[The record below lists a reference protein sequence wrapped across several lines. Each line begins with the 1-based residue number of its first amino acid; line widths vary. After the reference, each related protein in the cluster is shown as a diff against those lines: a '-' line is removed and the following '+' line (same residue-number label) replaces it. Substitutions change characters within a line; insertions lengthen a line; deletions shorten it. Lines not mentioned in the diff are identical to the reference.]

1 MLKFSINVIL
11 LFLLCLLLPFDA
23 SENRI
28 LLIHMKKFL
37 YAALILLVPVLAT
50 AQQSSGG
57 DTTAMRQVMIG
68 DVEVVPTAI
77 KYKGMLLLNKDVQYE
92 LEGAVDNMYNFKY
105 ERAEKQFKSLRRRYP
120 EHPLP
125 YFLMGLSQWWKIVP
139 TNIQTLKYDDLFFA
153 YMDTTIQKA
162 EKLYDKDDKN
172 PEAAFFLA
180 AAYGFTGRLH
190 SERSNWRKATVA
202 SKRALEY
209 MEIAKAGNGLSPEFL
224 FGEAL
229 FNYYSIWIHE
239 NYKMLRPVLLFFP
252 DGEKRLG
259 LKQLRYVAN
268 NGFYTG
274 TEAKFFLMKIY
285 ASEDGNTEEAIKLAK
300 SLAEKYPDNA
310 YFQRFY
316 ARLLFVQGHFSM
328 AERVSL
334 DILHKLDQKM
344 PGYEAVSGRYASY
357 ILAYIN
363 QNKYR
368 DFDVARQYYQD
379 AIMYAEMTNERDSGY
394 FINSYLNLAR
404 ISDQQK
410 QKLQAKQYYA
420 LVMDASDK
428 KSAAYKEAK
437 AYIKGNKK
445 VK

>member
-1 MLKFSINVIL
+1 
-11 LFLLCLLLPFDA
+11 
-23 SENRI
+23 
-28 LLIHMKKFL
+28 MKKFL
-37 YAALILLVPVLAT
+37 YIAFGLLLPVMAS
-50 AQQSSGG
+50 AQTQETIG
-57 DTTAMRQVMIG
+57 DTTAMRQVNIG
-68 DVEVVPTAI
+68 TVDVIPTAV
-77 KYKGMLLLNKDVQYE
+77 KVKGMLLLNKDVQYE

-139 TNIQTLKYDDLFFA
+139 TNIQTKKYDDLFFA

-162 EKLYDKDDKN
+162 EELYDKN
-172 PEAAFFLA
+172 ENNTEAAFFLA
-180 AAYGFTGRLH
+180 AANGFSARLH
-190 SERSNWRKATVA
+190 SERSNWRKATVH
-202 SKRALEY
+202 SKRAIEY

-229 FNYYSIWIHE
+229 FNYYAIWIHE
-239 NYKMLRPVLLFFP
+239 NYKMLRPVLAFFP
-252 DGEKRLG
+252 DGDKRLG
-259 LKQLRYVAN
+259 LKQLRHVSN
-268 NGFYTG
+268 SGFYTG

-285 ASEDGNTEEAIKLAK
+285 ANEEGNLDESMKIAQ
-300 SLAEKYPDNA
+300 SLATKYPDNA

-334 DILHKLDQKM
+334 DILHKLEQKM

-357 ILAYIN
+357 ILAYVN

-368 DFDVARQYYQD
+368 DLEKAKQYYQES
-379 AIMYAEMTNERDSGY
+379 IMYAEMSNERDSGY

-410 QKLQAKQYYA
+410 DKSKAKRYYTI
-420 LVMDASDK
+420 VINSSEK
-428 KSAAYKEAK
+428 KSAAFKEARNFLK
-437 AYIKGNKK
+437 ANKK

>member
-1 MLKFSINVIL
+1 
-11 LFLLCLLLPFDA
+11 
-23 SENRI
+23 
-28 LLIHMKKFL
+28 MKKFL
-37 YAALILLVPVLAT
+37 YIAFSLFLPVLAS
-50 AQQSSGG
+50 AQEMRG
-57 DTTAMRQVMIG
+57 DTTAMRQVTIETV
-68 DVEVVPTAI
+68 DVIPAAV
-77 KYKGMLLLNKDVQYE
+77 KFKGMLLLNKEVQYE

-139 TNIQTLKYDDLFFA
+139 TNIQTHQYDNQFFS
-153 YMDTTIQKA
+153 YMDSTIQKA
-162 EKLYDKDDKN
+162 ETLYDKDKKN
-172 PEAAFFLA
+172 TEAAFFLA
-180 AAYGFTGRLH
+180 AANGFSARLH
-190 SERSNWRKATVA
+190 SERSNWRKATVH

-239 NYKMLRPVLLFFP
+239 NYKMLRPVLMFFP
-252 DGEKRLG
+252 NGDKRLG
-259 LKQLRYVAN
+259 LKQLRHVSN

-285 ASEDGNTEEAIKLAK
+285 ANEEGNLEESMKIAQ
-300 SLAEKYPDNA
+300 SLAVKYPDNA

-334 DILHKLDQKM
+334 DILHKLEQKM

-368 DFDVARQYYQD
+368 DLDKAKQYYLES
-379 AIMYAEMTNERDSGY
+379 IMYAEMTNERDSGY

-404 ISDQQK
+404 ISNQQK
-410 QKLQAKQYYA
+410 NKSQAKRYYTIV
-420 LVMDASDK
+420 LNSTEK
-428 KSAAYKEAK
+428 KSEPFKEARAFLK
-437 AYIKGNKK
+437 ANKK

>member
-1 MLKFSINVIL
+1 
-11 LFLLCLLLPFDA
+11 
-23 SENRI
+23 
-28 LLIHMKKFL
+28 MKKFL
-37 YAALILLVPVLAT
+37 YITIALFLPVLAT
-50 AQQSSGG
+50 AQHQESNG
-57 DTTAMRQVMIG
+57 DTTAMRQVTIETV
-68 DVEVVPTAI
+68 DVIPAAVKV
-77 KYKGMLLLNKDVQYE
+77 KGMLLLNKEIQYE

-139 TNIQTLKYDDLFFA
+139 TNIQTHKYDKLFFA

-162 EKLYDKDDKN
+162 EELYDKN
-172 PEAAFFLA
+172 ENNTEAAFFLA
-180 AAYGFTGRLH
+180 AANGFAGRLH
-190 SERSNWRKATVA
+190 SERSNWRKATVH

-239 NYKMLRPVLLFFP
+239 NYKMLRPVLMFFP
-252 DGEKRLG
+252 DGDKRLG
-259 LKQLRYVAN
+259 LKQLRHVAN

-285 ASEDGNTEEAIKLAK
+285 ANEEGNLEESMKIVQ
-300 SLAEKYPDNA
+300 SLATKYPDNA

-316 ARLLFVQGHFSM
+316 ARILFVQGHFSM
-328 AERVSL
+328 AERISL

-357 ILAYIN
+357 ILGYIN

-368 DFDVARQYYQD
+368 DLEKAKQYYLES
-379 AIMYAEMTNERDSGY
+379 IMYAEMTDERDSGY

-404 ISDQQK
+404 ISNQLK
-410 QKLQAKQYYA
+410 NKSQAKRYYTIV
-420 LVMDASDK
+420 LNSSEK
-428 KSAAYKEAK
+428 KSAPFKEARTFLK
-437 AYIKGNKK
+437 ANKK

>member
-1 MLKFSINVIL
+1 
-11 LFLLCLLLPFDA
+11 
-23 SENRI
+23 
-28 LLIHMKKFL
+28 MKKFL
-37 YAALILLVPVLAT
+37 YITLGLLLPVVAS
-50 AQQSSGG
+50 AQKQGSVG
-57 DTTAMRQVMIG
+57 DTTAMRQVTMET
-68 DVEVVPTAI
+68 VEVLPAALKI
-77 KYKGMLLLNKDVQYE
+77 KGMLLLNKDVQYE

-105 ERAEKQFKSLRRRYP
+105 ERAEKQFKSIRRRYP
-120 EHPLP
+120 DHPLP

-139 TNIQTLKYDDLFFA
+139 TNIQTRQYDNLFFA

-162 EKLYDKDDKN
+162 EALYEKN
-172 PEAAFFLA
+172 ENNTEAAFFLA
-180 AAYGFTGRLH
+180 AANGFSARLH
-190 SERSNWRKATVA
+190 SERSNWRKATVH

-229 FNYYSIWIHE
+229 FNYYAVWIHE

-252 DGEKRLG
+252 NGDKRLG
-259 LKQLRYVAN
+259 LKQLRHVAN

-285 ASEDGNTEEAIKLAK
+285 ANEEGDLGESMKLART
-300 SLAEKYPDNA
+300 LAEKYPDNA

-316 ARLLFVQGHFSM
+316 ARLLFVQGHFTM
-328 AERVSL
+328 AERVSEE
-334 DILHKLDQKM
+334 ILHKLDQGM
-344 PGYEAVSGRYASY
+344 PGYEGVSGRYATY
-357 ILAYIN
+357 ILGYIN

-368 DFDVARQYYQD
+368 DLDKAKQYYLKS
-379 AIMYAEMTNERDSGY
+379 IMYAEMTDERESGY

-410 QKLQAKQYYA
+410 NKSQAKRYYTIV
-420 LVMDASDK
+420 LNASEK
-428 KSAAYKEAK
+428 KSSTFKEARTWLK
-437 AYIKGNKK
+437 ANKK

>member
-1 MLKFSINVIL
+1 
-11 LFLLCLLLPFDA
+11 
-23 SENRI
+23 
-28 LLIHMKKFL
+28 MKKFL
-37 YAALILLVPVLAT
+37 YIAFSLFLPALAS
-50 AQQSSGG
+50 AQNQGG
-57 DTTAMRQVMIG
+57 DTTAMREVTMEMV
-68 DVEVVPTAI
+68 DVIPAAVKV
-77 KYKGMLLLNKDVQYE
+77 KGMLLLNKEVQYE

-105 ERAEKQFKSLRRRYP
+105 ERAEKQFKSLRRRYSD
-120 EHPLP
+120 HPLP

-139 TNIQTLKYDDLFFA
+139 TNIQTHKYDNLFFA

-162 EKLYDKDDKN
+162 EELYDKNEKN
-172 PEAAFFLA
+172 TEAAFFLA
-180 AAYGFTGRLH
+180 AANGFSARLH
-190 SERSNWRKATVA
+190 SERSNWRKATVH

-239 NYKMLRPVLLFFP
+239 NYKMLRPVLAFFP
-252 DGEKRLG
+252 NGDKRLG
-259 LKQLRYVAN
+259 LKQLRHVSN

-285 ASEDGNTEEAIKLAK
+285 ANEEGNLEESMKIVK
-300 SLAEKYPDNA
+300 SLVEKYPDNA

-334 DILHKLDQKM
+334 DIMHKLDQKM

-357 ILAYIN
+357 ILGYIN
-363 QNKYR
+363 QNKYH
-368 DFDVARQYYQD
+368 DLEKAKQYYLES
-379 AIMYAEMTNERDSGY
+379 IMYAEMTDERESGY

-404 ISDQQK
+404 ISD
-410 QKLQAKQYYA
+410 KLKNKSQAKRYYTIA
-420 LVMDASDK
+420 MNASEK
-428 KSAAYKEAK
+428 KSPAFKEARAYLK
-437 AYIKGNKK
+437 ANKK